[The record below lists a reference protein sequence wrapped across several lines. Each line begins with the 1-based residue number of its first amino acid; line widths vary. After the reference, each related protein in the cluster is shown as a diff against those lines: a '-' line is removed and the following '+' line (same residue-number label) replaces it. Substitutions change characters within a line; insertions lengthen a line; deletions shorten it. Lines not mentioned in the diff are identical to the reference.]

1 MHRETFLILMSSV
14 ANSLVASQSEQALR
28 LVTIDGLLRRRAV
41 QSPTQIAYTFLGSE
55 GEEQAS
61 LTYKELDRQARVI
74 ASYLRMLNVA
84 GKRVLLLYPPGLDYI
99 SAFFG
104 CLYAGAVA
112 VPAYPPR
119 PNQSMHRLQS
129 IIADARPSI
138 ALTVATI
145 LARADAMFEQSPE
158 LKQLRLLATDRIGDD
173 LSGLWREPA
182 GVNSDT
188 LAFLQY
194 TSGSTS
200 KPRGVMVSHGNLL
213 HNQRLIQESF
223 RQTEE
228 SVVVGWLPLYH
239 DMGLIGNVLQ
249 PLFVGARCVLMSP
262 FTFLQ
267 SPFRWLEAISRYR
280 ATTTG
285 GPNFAYDLC
294 VRKINDEQRAS
305 LDLSSWAVAFNGAE
319 PVRAQTL
326 ESFASAFESCGFK
339 REAFHP
345 CYGLAESTLLVSTGR
360 VHGESIGRSF
370 DAELLRENRAVEQ
383 PNSDERAATLVG
395 CGAPSEGKILI
406 IDSSTLEPCADGVV
420 GEIWVSGESV
430 AHGYW
435 GRAEA
440 TEQTFAGYTAGVND
454 GPFLRTGDL
463 GFIHRGELFI
473 TGRLK
478 DLIIIRGLNHYPQ
491 DIESTVEASTAG
503 LRSGCGAAFSIEAD
517 AEERL
522 VIVQEADPRRLKDAA
537 VALTDIRQ
545 AVTLQHEVQPYAVL
559 LLRAG
564 TVPKTSSGKIQRH
577 ECRARFLSGELDIV
591 AEWRETETDEAE
603 RIAEPPR
610 TAKEIEQWLVAQLA
624 SKTGADIDVNQTI
637 VSCGLDSLAS
647 VELVH
652 ALETTLGVT
661 MPATTFLTDVSIA
674 RLAAELALQAGAN
687 VENATA
693 SVESELEVGHPLS
706 YGQQT
711 IWFLHRLAPESP
723 AYNVSVPLRV
733 SGPLNTS
740 ALRRAFL
747 ALVERH
753 VSLRTTFGE
762 IEGEPVQRI
771 HQQLNPLLE
780 EHDATAWDDQ
790 VVKAYLVQESQRPFD
805 LESGPLLRVHV
816 LRRGERRHVMLLVLH
831 HILVDFWSLAVLTQ
845 ELGELYAAEKRGA
858 APDLEPPSARYAD
871 YVRWQREMLASPRGE
886 RLRAYW
892 EEQLSG
898 EPPALDLPGDSPRSA
913 EQSFRG
919 ESELVL
925 IDEKMTRDLREL
937 SRSHGATL
945 YMTLLAAFQVLLYRY
960 TGQRDFF
967 VGSPTAGRS
976 RAEWARLVGY
986 FVNPVALRA
995 KFVEDQ
1001 TFAGHLEEVR
1011 RTVLAALEHQDYPFA
1026 HLVETLNLGRD
1037 LSRPQLFQV
1046 MFAMHRAHLL
1056 GQEGLAMLA
1065 LTGETDTHVAMA
1077 DLRLEALALPEQI
1090 AQFDLTLAVAPVGDK
1105 LAASLQYNADLFR
1118 RERITRMLDHYL
1130 TLLTEVVADPSRRIS
1145 SLNILTTAE
1154 RERQLVE
1161 WNQTKADYSAGVC
1174 VQRLFEEQAK
1184 KNPSALAIICGPERL
1199 TYDDLNRRANRLARR
1214 LRALGIGPEVAAA
1227 ICVDRSAEMVIAQL
1241 AVLKAGGFYV
1251 SLDPSYP
1258 SERLA
1263 YMLEDSQAH
1272 VLLTR
1277 QLLAATLPDCTAQ
1290 VIEVDDEATFA
1301 GESDEDFVSEV
1312 SHENLAYMIYTSG
1325 STGLPKG
1332 VEVRHGGLINL
1343 STWHQQAYG
1352 VTSGDRATQLTS
1364 PAFDASVWELWPY
1377 LTAGASVHFPDES
1390 IRASAP
1396 DLWKWIVSESITIS
1410 FLPTP
1415 LAEAVLDS
1423 GVSAGEQLSL
1433 RALLTGGDKL
1443 QHVPAEPLPFVL
1455 VNHYGPTEN
1464 TVVATRARVT
1474 PDPDSTIAP
1483 PIGCPIANTHAYIL
1497 DRDLQIMP
1505 VGVAGELYIGG
1516 DGLARGYHGRSALTA
1531 DRFVP
1536 HPFSDEPG
1544 ARLYKTGDLTRYL
1557 PDGRIEFL
1565 GRLDHQVKISGFRI
1579 ELGEIEAMLRRH
1591 MSVRDVVVL
1600 AHGDVNSRK
1609 RLIAYVV
1616 AVEQSTVTP
1625 GELRE
1630 YVKEKLPEYMIPSQF
1645 VTLSEFPVT
1654 PNGKVDRAALPA
1666 PTEVV
1671 AGRYEALNPVE
1682 EVLAGIWR
1690 VTLKVADVGPNDNF
1704 FELGGHSLL
1713 ATQVISRVRDYFG
1726 VELPLRSLFETPT
1739 VAGLAAQV
1747 ETAMRSGHETPS
1759 LPPLVSVLR
1768 DRALP
1773 LSSAQQRLWF
1783 LDRLDPNSALYN
1795 IPAAVHMQG
1804 PLSVASLRWSLN
1816 EIVRRHEALRTTFA
1830 VQDGQPVQMIA
1841 PVLELELTLLDLAT
1855 GGDRTRERIVAEEVQ
1870 TPFDLTTGPLVRA
1883 KLLRLAED
1891 EHVLLLTLHHIVADG
1906 WSMGVLIREMKALYE
1921 AYVEDRESP
1930 LPELTIQYADF
1941 AQWQKQLVDGDW
1953 LSGDLNYWREK
1964 LTPPPPVIELL
1975 AGRPRPTAQTYNGS
1989 VETLTLPA
1997 DMKDSLKAL
2006 SFGEGVTLFMT
2017 LLAGFKVLLQR
2028 YTGQTD
2034 IAVGTPVAGRNHVD
2048 TESLI
2053 GFFAN
2058 TLVLRTDL
2066 SGDPTFR
2073 ELLKRVRETALGAY
2087 LHQNVPFER
2096 LVEELHPV
2104 RDLSHTPLFQVM
2116 MALQNA
2122 HAEPLELAGLSLT
2135 LQDVP
2140 ATTAKFDLL
2149 MFCEESDDG
2158 LKFTLEYNT
2167 DLFEAATIRSLLQ
2180 HWQNVL
2186 AGVLA
2191 APDAHISSLRLMGPA
2206 EQKQVLQTWNDTAR
2220 DYAGPQLIHAL
2231 FERQAEETPN
2241 AVAVRTDH
2249 ESVTYRELNERANR
2263 LAHHLLALGVGPEVL
2278 VGVLLERS
2286 VEMVVALLAV
2296 LKVGG
2301 AYVPLD
2307 PQYPAQ
2313 RMSFI
2318 VEDTRAPV
2326 LLTSK
2331 SLRGRLQQDRAH
2343 MVLVDHDHE
2352 QIEKHSA
2359 ANPGASVLPEN
2370 LAYVIYTSGST
2381 GEPKG
2386 VAIAHSSTTTFLN
2399 WSLET
2404 FMPEQLRGVL
2414 AATSICFDLSIFE
2427 LFVPLSCGGTVILA
2441 ENALQLP
2448 ALAPAA
2454 EVTLINTVP
2463 SAIAELARQR
2473 AIPPGVKTVNLAG
2486 EALPQSL
2493 VDEIFASAPSV
2504 DQVWNLYGPSEDT
2517 TYSTCTSMRRDG
2529 PAVSIG
2535 RPIARTQA
2543 YILDPYMQPA
2553 IVGVIGELF
2562 LSGAGLA
2569 RGYLNRPAQ
2578 TAERFVPHPFAA
2590 EPGARL
2596 YRTGDLARYLPDGRI
2611 EFLGRVDNQVKIRG
2625 FRIELGEIEAALVAH
2640 ASVEKA
2646 VVVTREERGDKSLI
2660 AYVVGS
2666 PAIEELRV
2674 HLRER
2679 LPVYMMPSAFVLLDA
2694 LPLSP
2699 NGKVNRLALPAPDAE
2714 RRDVAGAYIA
2724 PRNAIEAALAEIW
2737 REVLVRGQIGVN
2749 DNFFDLGGHSLLATQ
2764 AMTKLTQH
2772 FGVELPLRAIFE
2784 SPTVAE
2790 LAVAVEAARDSAAGT
2805 PAQVLTIQPFPREAF
2820 RARAFSRHEFEVPEI
2835 LKKTNR

>member
-1 MHRETFLILMSSV
+1 MSSV
-14 ANSLVASQSEQALR
+14 TKTLTTSESKQASR
-28 LVTIDGLLRRRAV
+28 LLTIDGLLRRRAI
-41 QSPTQIAYTFLGSE
+41 QSPGQIAYTFLGSE

-74 ASYLRMLNVA
+74 AAYLRLLNVA

-99 SAFFG
+99 CAFFG

-138 ALTVATI
+138 ALTVAAI

-158 LKQLRLLATDRIGDD
+158 FKELRLLATDQIGDD
-173 LSGLWREPA
+173 LSGLWHEPA
-182 GVNSDT
+182 GIDSDT

-223 RQTEE
+223 RQTDQ
-228 SVVVGWLPLYH
+228 SLVIGWLPLYH

-249 PLFVGARCVLMSP
+249 PLFIGARCVLMSP

-267 SPFRWLEAISRYR
+267 NPFRWLEAISRYR

-305 LDLSSWAVAFNGAE
+305 LDLSSWTVAFNGAE

-326 ESFASAFESCGFK
+326 ESFASAFESCGFR

-360 VHGESIGRSF
+360 VNGDSIGRAF
-370 DAELLRENRAVEQ
+370 DAELLRENRVVEQ
-383 PNSDERAATLVG
+383 SARDDRAATLVG
-395 CGAPSEGKILI
+395 CGAPSEGKVLI
-406 IDSSTLEPCADGVV
+406 VDPVMFKSCADGVV
-420 GEIWVSGESV
+420 GEVWVHGESV

-440 TEQTFAGYTAGVND
+440 TEQTFAGYTIDAAD

-491 DIESTVEASTAG
+491 DIESTLEASTAG
-503 LRSGCGAAFSIEAD
+503 LRAGCGAAFSVEAD
-517 AEERL
+517 GEERL
-522 VIVQEADPRRLKDAA
+522 VVAHEADPRRMKDAA
-537 VALTDIRQ
+537 VALTDMRQ

-559 LLRAG
+559 LLKAG
-564 TVPKTSSGKIQRH
+564 TIPKTSSGKIQRH
-577 ECRARFLSGELDIV
+577 ECRARFLNGELDVI
-591 AEWRETETDEAE
+591 AEWRETETRAAE
-603 RIAEPPR
+603 QVDEPPR
-610 TAKEIEQWLVAQLA
+610 NADEIEEWLVAQLA
-624 SKTGADIDVNQTI
+624 SKIGARATDIDVDQAM
-637 VSCGLDSLAS
+637 VSYGLDSLAS

-652 ALETTLGVT
+652 AVETTIGVT
-661 MPATTFLTDVSIA
+661 MPANTFLTDFSIA

-687 VENATA
+687 VADVDTP
-693 SVESELEVGHPLS
+693 VESEPVVGHPLS

-723 AYNVSVPLRV
+723 AYNISVPLRV
-733 SGPLNTS
+733 SGPLNRR
-740 ALRRAFL
+740 ALRHAFL
-747 ALVERH
+747 ALAERH
-753 VSLRTTFGE
+753 ASLRTTFGE

-771 HQQLNPLLE
+771 HQQLDPLFE
-780 EHDATAWDDQ
+780 ERDATTWDEQ
-790 VVKAYLVQESQRPFD
+790 AVKAYLVEESHRPFD
-805 LESGPLLRVHV
+805 LEQGPLLRIHL
-816 LRRGERRHVMLLVLH
+816 LRRAEKRHVMLLVFH
-831 HILVDFWSLAVLTQ
+831 HIAVDFWSLAVLTQ

-858 APDLEPPSARYAD
+858 APGLLPSSARYAD
-871 YVRWQREMLASPRGE
+871 YVRAQREMLASPRGE
-886 RLRAYW
+886 QLRAYW

-898 EPPALDLPGDSPRSA
+898 EPPALDLPGDSPRPA

-919 ESELVL
+919 ESELLL
-925 IDEKMTRDLREL
+925 IDEKLTRGLREL
-937 SRSHGATL
+937 SRSRGATL
-945 YMTLLAAFQVLLYRY
+945 YMTLLAAFQVLLHRY
-960 TGQRDFF
+960 SGQRDFF
-967 VGSPTAGRS
+967 VGSPTAGRG

-995 KFVEDQ
+995 RFIEDQ
-1001 TFAGHLEEVR
+1001 TFADHLEEVR
-1011 RTVLAALEHQDYPFA
+1011 HTVLAALEHQEYPFA
-1026 HLVETLNLGRD
+1026 HLVEALHLGRD
-1037 LSRPQLFQV
+1037 LSRPQVFQV
-1046 MFAMHRAHLL
+1046 MFAMQRAHLL

-1077 DLRLEALALPEQI
+1077 DLRLEAMPLPQQI
-1090 AQFDLTLAVAPVGDK
+1090 AQFDLTLAVAPVGNG
-1105 LAASLQYNADLFR
+1105 LAASLQYNADVFR
-1118 RERITRMLDHYL
+1118 RERITRMLHHYL
-1130 TLLTEVVADPSRRIS
+1130 TLLAEVVADPNRRIS
-1145 SLNILTTAE
+1145 ALNILTNAE

-1161 WNQTKADYSAGVC
+1161 WNQTQADNPVVC
-1174 VQRLFEEQAK
+1174 VPQLFEEQAK
-1184 KNPSALAIICGPERL
+1184 KNPSALAIVCGPERL

-1214 LRALGIGPEVAAA
+1214 LRALGVGPELAVA
-1227 ICVDRSAEMVIAQL
+1227 ICVERSAEMVVAQL

-1272 VLLTR
+1272 VLLT
-1277 QLLAATLPDCTAQ
+1277 QQSLATTLPACGAQ
-1290 VIEVDDEATFA
+1290 VVEIDEAFA
-1301 GESDEDFVSEV
+1301 TESDEDFESEV

-1343 STWHQQAYG
+1343 VTWHQQTYG
-1352 VTSGDRATQLTS
+1352 VTSGDRATQVTS

-1377 LTAGASVHFPDES
+1377 LTAGASIHFPDDS
-1390 IRASAP
+1390 FRASAP
-1396 DLWKWIVSESITIS
+1396 DLWKWLVSESITIS

-1423 GVSAGEQLSL
+1423 GISAGEQLSL

-1443 QHVPAEPLPFVL
+1443 QHVPSDPLPFVL

-1483 PIGCPIANTHAYIL
+1483 PIGSPIANTQAYIL

-1516 DGLARGYHGRSALTA
+1516 DGLARGYHQRPALTA
-1531 DRFVP
+1531 ERFVP
-1536 HPFSDEPG
+1536 HPFSDQPG
-1544 ARLYKTGDLTRYL
+1544 ARLYKTGDLARYL

-1565 GRLDHQVKISGFRI
+1565 GRIDYQVKISGFRI
-1579 ELGEIEAMLRRH
+1579 ELGEIEAMLRQH
-1591 MSVRDVVVL
+1591 TSVREAVVV
-1600 AHGDVNSRK
+1600 AQGDDKSRK
-1609 RLIAYVV
+1609 RLVAYVV
-1616 AVEQSTVTP
+1616 AEPVAT

-1630 YVKEKLPEYMIPSQF
+1630 YLKTKLPEYMIPSQF
-1645 VTLSEFPVT
+1645 VALAEFPLT
-1654 PNGKVDRAALPA
+1654 PNGKIDRAALPA
-1666 PTEVV
+1666 PTELV
-1671 AGRYEALNPVE
+1671 RQEATALSPVE

-1690 VTLKVADVGPNDNF
+1690 LTLKVADVGPDDNF

-1713 ATQVISRVRDYFG
+1713 ATQIISRVREYFR

-1739 VAGLAAQV
+1739 VAGLAAQI
-1747 ETAMRSGHETPS
+1747 ETAMRSGRETPS

-1804 PLSVASLRWSLN
+1804 PLSINSLQRSLN

-1830 VQDGQPVQMIA
+1830 VQDGQPVQLIA
-1841 PVLELELTLLDLAT
+1841 PVLELQLPLIDLV
-1855 GGDRTRERIVAEEVQ
+1855 GDDRTRERLVVHEVR
-1870 TPFDLTTGPLVRA
+1870 TPFDLTAGPLVRA

-1941 AQWQKQLVDGDW
+1941 AQWQKQLVDGDS
-1953 LSGDLNYWREK
+1953 LRGELNYWREQ
-1964 LTPPPPVIELL
+1964 LTPAPPVLELP
-1975 AGRPRPTAQTYNGS
+1975 ADRARPTAQTYNGS
-1989 VETLTLPA
+1989 VEMLTLPA

-2122 HAEPLELAGLSLT
+2122 HAETPELAGLSLT
-2135 LQDVP
+2135 LLDVP
-2140 ATTAKFDLL
+2140 TTTAKFDLL
-2149 MFCEESDDG
+2149 MFCEEREDG

-2167 DLFEAATIRSLLQ
+2167 DLFEPVTISRLLQ

-2191 APDAHISSLRLMGPA
+2191 APDARISSLRLMGPN
-2206 EQKQVLQTWNDTAR
+2206 EQQQVLQTWNDTAKN
-2220 DYAGPQLIHAL
+2220 YPGPQLIHAR
-2231 FERQAEETPN
+2231 FERQAEKTPD
-2241 AVAVRTDH
+2241 AVAVRAGQG
-2249 ESVTYRELNERANR
+2249 SIAYRELNERANR
-2263 LAHHLLALGVGPEVL
+2263 IAHHLVALGVGPDVL

-2286 VEMVVALLAV
+2286 IEMVAALLAV
-2296 LKVGG
+2296 LKAGG

-2331 SLRGRLQQDRAH
+2331 ALRERLPQHRARV
-2343 MVLVDHDHE
+2343 VLLDDDHE
-2352 QIEKHSA
+2352 QHSN
-2359 ANPGASVLPEN
+2359 ANPGVEVLPEN

-2381 GEPKG
+2381 GVPKG
-2386 VAIAHSSTTTFLN
+2386 VAIAHASTATFLN

-2404 FMPEQLRGVL
+2404 FTLEQLRGVL
-2414 AATSICFDLSIFE
+2414 AATSICFDLSVFE
-2427 LFVPLSCGGTVILA
+2427 LFVPLACGGTVIVA

-2454 EVTLINTVP
+2454 EVTLVNTVP

-2473 AIPPGVKTVNLAG
+2473 AIPHSVKTVNLAG

-2504 DQVWNLYGPSEDT
+2504 EQVWNLYGPSEDT

-2529 PAVSIG
+2529 PTVSIG
-2535 RPIARTQA
+2535 RPIASTQA
-2543 YILDPYMQPA
+2543 YILDSYMQPA
-2553 IVGVIGELF
+2553 IVGVAGELY

-2569 RGYLNRPAQ
+2569 RGYLNQPAQ
-2578 TAERFVPHPFAA
+2578 TAERFLPHPFSIK
-2590 EPGARL
+2590 PGARL
-2596 YRTGDLARYLPDGRI
+2596 YRTGDLARYLADGRI
-2611 EFLGRVDNQVKIRG
+2611 EFLGRLDNQVKIRG
-2625 FRIELGEIEAALVAH
+2625 FRIELGEIEAALAAH
-2640 ASVEKA
+2640 AAVDKA
-2646 VVVTREERGDKSLI
+2646 VVVARDKSI
-2660 AYVVGS
+2660 VAYFVACNGEPPTS
-2666 PAIEELRV
+2666 EELRS
-2674 HLRER
+2674 HLREQ
-2679 LPVYMMPSAFVLLDA
+2679 LPVYMMPSAFVLLDD
-2694 LPLSP
+2694 LPLTP
-2699 NGKVNRLALPAPDAE
+2699 NGKVNRRALPAPDAE
-2714 RRDVAGAYIA
+2714 RRDVAGVYIA
-2724 PRNAIEAALAEIW
+2724 PRNTTEVALTEIW
-2737 REVLVRGQIGVN
+2737 SEVLKRGQIGVN

-2790 LAVAVEAARDSAAGT
+2790 LAVAVEDARDGATGT
-2805 PAQVLTIQPFPREAF
+2805 PTPVPTIQPFPREAF
-2820 RARAFSRHEFEVPEI
+2820 RARAFSRHDFEVPEI
-2835 LKKTNR
+2835 LNKTNH

>member
-1 MHRETFLILMSSV
+1 MSSV
-14 ANSLVASQSEQALR
+14 ANSFVASQSEQALR
-28 LVTIDGLLRRRAV
+28 VLTIDGLLRQRAV

-129 IIADARPSI
+129 IIADARPSM

-173 LSGLWREPA
+173 LSGLWREPV

-223 RQTEE
+223 GQTEQ

-267 SPFRWLEAISRYR
+267 NPFRWLEAISRYR

-305 LDLSSWAVAFNGAE
+305 LDLSSWTVAFNGAE
-319 PVRAQTL
+319 PVRARTL
-326 ESFASAFESCGFK
+326 ESFASAFESCGFR

-360 VHGESIGRSF
+360 VHGESIGCSF

-383 PNSDERAATLVG
+383 SNSDERAATLVG
-395 CGAPSEGKILI
+395 CGAVSEGKVLI
-406 IDSSTLEPCADGVV
+406 IDPALLEPCADGAV
-420 GEIWVSGESV
+420 GEVWVSGESV
-430 AHGYW
+430 ARGYW

-440 TEQTFAGYTAGVND
+440 TEQTFAGYTAGAAE

-522 VIVQEADPRRLKDAA
+522 VVVQEADPRRLKDAA
-537 VALTDIRQ
+537 VALTEIRQ
-545 AVTLQHEVQPYAVL
+545 AVILQHEIQPYAVL

-564 TVPKTSSGKIQRH
+564 SVPKTSSGKIQRH
-577 ECRARFLSGELDIV
+577 ECRARFLAGELDVV
-591 AEWRETETDEAE
+591 AEWRETETEEAA

-610 TAKEIEQWLVAQLA
+610 SAEEIEEWLVALLA
-624 SKTGADIDVNQTI
+624 SKTGADIDVNQTM
-637 VSCGLDSLAS
+637 VSYGLDSLAS

-652 ALETTLGVT
+652 AVETTLGVT
-661 MPATTFLTDVSIA
+661 MPAMTFVTDVSIA

-687 VENATA
+687 VAEATT
-693 SVESELEVGHPLS
+693 SMESELEVGHPLS

-733 SGPLNTS
+733 FGPLNAR
-740 ALRRAFL
+740 ALRQAFL

-753 VSLRTTFGE
+753 ASLRTTFGE

-771 HQQLNPLLE
+771 HQQLDPLFE
-780 EHDATAWDDQ
+780 EQDATAWDEQ
-790 VVKAYLVQESQRPFD
+790 AVKTYLVQESHRPFD
-805 LESGPLLRVHV
+805 LESGPLLRIHL
-816 LRRGERRHVMLLVLH
+816 LRRREEQHVMLLVLH
-831 HILVDFWSLAVLTQ
+831 HIAVDFWSLAVLTQ

-858 APDLEPPSARYAD
+858 ASDLAPPSARYAD

-898 EPPALDLPGDSPRSA
+898 EPPALDLPGDSPRPA
-913 EQSFRG
+913 NQSFRG

-925 IDEKMTRDLREL
+925 IDEEMTRDLREL

-967 VGSPTAGRS
+967 VGSPTAGRG

-995 KFVEDQ
+995 KFGEDQ

-1011 RTVLAALEHQDYPFA
+1011 HTVLAALEHQEYPFA

-1046 MFAMHRAHLL
+1046 MFAMQRAHLL

-1077 DLRLEALALPEQI
+1077 DLRLEALSLPEQI
-1090 AQFDLTLAVAPVGDK
+1090 AQFDLTLAVAPVGGG
-1105 LAASLQYNADLFR
+1105 LAASLQYNAGLFR

-1130 TLLTEVVADPSRRIS
+1130 TLLAEVVANPSCRIS
-1145 SLNILTTAE
+1145 SLNILTEAE

-1161 WNQTKADYSAGVC
+1161 WNQTRADYPAGAC

-1184 KNPSALAIICGPERL
+1184 KNPGALAIACGPERL
-1199 TYDDLNRRANRLARR
+1199 TYDDVNRRANRLAGR
-1214 LRALGIGPEVAAA
+1214 LRALGVGPEVAAA
-1227 ICVDRSAEMVIAQL
+1227 ICMDRSAEMVIAQL

-1277 QLLAATLPDCTAQ
+1277 PLLAATLPDCAAH
-1290 VIEVDDEATFA
+1290 VIEVDDETAVA
-1301 GESDEDFVSEV
+1301 AESDEDFENEL

-1332 VEVRHGGLINL
+1332 VEVRHGGLVNL

-1396 DLWKWIVSESITIS
+1396 DLWKWIVSESITIC

-1415 LAEAVLDS
+1415 LAEAVLDT

-1483 PIGCPIANTHAYIL
+1483 PIGSPIANTQAYIL

-1505 VGVAGELYIGG
+1505 MGVAGELYIGG
-1516 DGLARGYHGRSALTA
+1516 DGLARGYHGRPALTA
-1531 DRFVP
+1531 ERFVP

-1591 MSVRDVVVL
+1591 TSVRDVVVL
-1600 AHGDVNSRK
+1600 AQGDVNSRK
-1609 RLIAYVV
+1609 RLVAYVV
-1616 AVEQSTVTP
+1616 TVEQSSVAP

-1630 YVKEKLPEYMIPSQF
+1630 YLKEKLPEYMIPSQF
-1645 VTLSEFPVT
+1645 VTLAEFPLT
-1654 PNGKVDRAALPA
+1654 QNGKVDRAALPA
-1666 PTEVV
+1666 PTEVMP
-1671 AGRYEALNPVE
+1671 GRQEGSSLNPVE

-1690 VTLKVADVGPNDNF
+1690 VTLKVADVGSDDNF

-1713 ATQVISRVRDYFG
+1713 ATQVISRVREYFQ

-1739 VAGLAAQV
+1739 VAGLAAQI
-1747 ETAMRSGHETPS
+1747 ETAMRSGRETPS

-1804 PLSVASLRWSLN
+1804 PLSIASLRRSLN
-1816 EIVRRHEALRTTFA
+1816 EIVRRHEALRTTFD

-1841 PVLELELTLLDLAT
+1841 PVSELELPLVDLAAMPD
-1855 GGDRTRERIVAEEVQ
+1855 GDRTRERLVADEVR
-1870 TPFDLTTGPLVRA
+1870 TPFDLTTGPLVRTR
-1883 KLLRLAED
+1883 LLKLAED

-1953 LSGDLNYWREK
+1953 LSGELNYWREK
-1964 LTPPPPVIELL
+1964 LTPPPPVIELP
-1975 AGRPRPTAQTYNGS
+1975 GRSRPTAQTYNGS
-1989 VETLTLPA
+1989 VETLALPA

-2017 LLAGFKVLLQR
+2017 LLAGFNVLLQR
-2028 YTGQTD
+2028 YTGHTD
-2034 IAVGTPVAGRNHVD
+2034 IAVGTPVAGRNNVD

-2122 HAEPLELAGLSLT
+2122 HAEALELAGLSLT

-2149 MFCEESDDG
+2149 MFCEESEDG

-2167 DLFEAATIRSLLQ
+2167 DLFEAATIRGLLQ

-2191 APDAHISSLRLMGPA
+2191 APDARISSLRLMGPA

-2220 DYAGPQLIHAL
+2220 DYAGPHLIHAL

-2241 AVAVRTDH
+2241 AVAVRTEQ

-2286 VEMVVALLAV
+2286 VEMIVALLGV
-2296 LKVGG
+2296 LKAGG

-2326 LLTSK
+2326 LLTSEA
-2331 SLRGRLQQDRAH
+2331 LRGRLQQHRARV
-2343 MVLVDHDHE
+2343 VLLDADHDHIE
-2352 QIEKHSA
+2352 QHTA
-2359 ANPGASVLPEN
+2359 ANPGAVVLPEN

-2381 GEPKG
+2381 GVPKG
-2386 VAIAHSSTTTFLN
+2386 VAIAHSSTATFLN

-2404 FMPEQLRGVL
+2404 FTREQLRGVL

-2448 ALAPAA
+2448 ALTSAA

-2473 AIPPGVKTVNLAG
+2473 AIPSSVKTVNLAG

-2493 VDEIFASAPSV
+2493 VDEIFASAVSL

-2535 RPIARTQA
+2535 RPIARTEA
-2543 YILDPYMQPA
+2543 YILDAYMQPA
-2553 IVGVIGELF
+2553 IVGVTGELY

-2569 RGYLNRPAQ
+2569 RGYLNRPSQ
-2578 TAERFVPHPFAA
+2578 TAERFLPHPFSA

-2611 EFLGRVDNQVKIRG
+2611 EFLGRLDNQVKIRG
-2625 FRIELGEIEAALVAH
+2625 FRIELGEIEAALAAH

-2646 VVVTREERGDKSLI
+2646 VVVARDRSII
-2660 AYVVGS
+2660 AYVVGCS
-2666 PAIEELRV
+2666 GEPPTIDELRV

-2679 LPVYMMPSAFVLLDA
+2679 LPVYMMPSAFVLLEA

-2699 NGKVNRLALPAPDAE
+2699 NGKVNRHALPAPDAE

-2724 PRNAIEAALAEIW
+2724 PRNATEEALAGIW
-2737 REVLVRGQIGVN
+2737 GEVLTRGQIGVN

-2772 FGVELPLRAIFE
+2772 FDLELPLRAIFE

-2805 PAQVLTIQPFPREAF
+2805 PTQVLTIQPFPREAF
-2820 RARAFSRHEFEVPEI
+2820 RARAFSRHDFEVPEI